1 MTIWLTSFTVP
12 GSEGY
17 LWEGRGGEGRGGEG
31 RGGEGRGGREGGR
44 GGGAFIQLLHQAFM
58 GGGAF
63 IQFVRQFFL
72 LIAIRMCYTVTH
84 TAAGSF
90 LFLSTASCERPSSKH
105 PSYHCIREGGYLR
118 KDGRV
123 GIAYKHSWLAG
134 GAFI

>member
-31 RGGEGRGGREGGR
+31 REGKGREPSYNYYIHR
-44 GGGAFIQLLHQAFM
+44 AFM

-72 LIAIRMCYTVTH
+72 LIAIHMCYTVTH

-90 LFLSTASCERPSSKH
+90 LFVSTASCERPSSKH
-105 PSYHCIREGGYLR
+105 PLDHCIREGGYLR

-123 GIAYKHSWLAG
+123 GRAYKHSWLAG
-134 GAFI
+134 GAFF